1 MTVATVPSTI
11 QIKRRHLLGLVLAVA
26 ALAAALTWAT
36 LSIVGDDHTDDGGAP
51 AAPAAAVVASAHA
64 VAVEDRPIH
73 VANAY
78 HGVGVMFCL
87 DDRQPVTVADT
98 YHGVG
103 VTVCV

>member
-1 MTVATVPSTI
+1 VTVATVPSTI

-36 LSIVGDDHTDDGGAP
+36 VSIVLDDQTDDGGAP
-51 AAPAAAVVASAHA
+51 ARAAAAPAIANP
-64 VAVEDRPIH
+64 VAVEDRPIA
-73 VANAY
+73 VADAY

-87 DDRQPVTVADT
+87 DDRQPVTVADA

-103 VTVCV
+103 VAVCV